1 LKFADRVNLKKG
13 KRKWRKE
20 ERERKERKISCLLER
35 FIQNWNYGL
44 KAAHR
49 KVNFK

>member
-20 ERERKERKISCLLER
+20 ERERKGKEKRKE
-35 FIQNWNYGL
+35 
-44 KAAHR
+44 
-49 KVNFK
+49 